1 MCDCPK
7 AIGSNAAGRIE
18 AFLPNDWNRAQE
30 DLSTFHVGMRMEE
43 GEYLCREIAP
53 SLRGI

>member
-18 AFLPNDWNRAQE
+18 PFLPNDRNRAQE